1 MMRRIVG
8 TSIKLRF
15 LMVAMGAVLVFVGI
29 GQVRKAPVDVFPEF
43 APPTVEVQ
51 TECVG
56 LSPAEVEQVVTTPL
70 EQALS
75 GIPDIKVMR
84 SQSIGQLSDITMQ
97 FKPGTDPLKARE
109 QVQEKLSIVRP
120 TLPNWAAPPAIIQPK
135 SATSRIMEIG
145 ITSKTLS
152 PIDASILAD
161 VKIRPRLLRVPGVA
175 NVPIWGEKQQILQ
188 VEADPVRLR
197 ASGIALS
204 RLMEVTS
211 NALDNGVLRFERSG
225 VGSSGGFVDTASQ
238 RIQVEHKVPI
248 VTADELSQS
257 VVELK
262 ADGTP
267 LRIKDVA
274 DVVVDHPPL
283 IGDAVID
290 GRVGMMLIVEKF
302 PWGNTLAVTKGVDA
316 ALAEMKPGLPDLQI
330 DATIFRPATFI
341 DDAIHNLTNSI
352 VLGSLLVLLVLALFL
367 FEWRS
372 AIISIVTIPVSLM
385 AALLVLRARHV
396 TINTMILAGLVIA
409 LGAIVDDAIVDIENI
424 VRRLRLA
431 RANGQ
436 VVSTSQVIIQA
447 SVEVRSAVVYAS
459 FIEVIALIPIFFLKS
474 LTGSFFRPLATA
486 YALSVL
492 VSLLVA
498 LLLTPAL
505 AMLLLRGAKLERH
518 ESPLARVLK
527 RGYGKMLGGIVRRPA
542 PAVILTLAIIGSGAV
557 VLPRMGQELFP
568 TFKERDFLIHFV
580 TKPGT
585 SHPEEVRIVQQVS
598 NELTAIPG
606 VRNFGSHIG
615 RALQGEEISG
625 VNFGENWISIDKN
638 VDYDKTV
645 ARVQAVV
652 DSYPG
657 VFRDVQTYLR
667 ERTKEV
673 LTGSSDAIVVRIYGD
688 NLQVLQDKGKEIKDT
703 VATIQGTK
711 DVHLEFE
718 EDVPQIEVQV
728 DLAKVQASGLKPG
741 DIRRAASTLIGG
753 EEVGTVFKD
762 GRNVDVWVWGT
773 PANRSSVASVQDL
786 LIDTPA
792 GSQVRMGD
800 VARVEVKPA
809 PNVIRHEG
817 GFRRLDVG
825 TNVAGRDLG
834 AVARDVQ
841 LAVNKVQ
848 LPLGYRAEVLGEYA
862 ERQQAQRS
870 ITLYGL
876 VAALG
881 ILLLLRISFHR
892 WRLAF
897 LAFFTLPIAL
907 VGGLLAAF
915 FFSGA
920 SISLGSLVGF
930 FTVLGI
936 VARNGI
942 MMISHYHH
950 LESEEG
956 MEFGPALVIRGA
968 QERLA
973 PILMTGLA
981 TGLALVPLVLRG
993 NIPGQEIEYPLAIVI
1008 LGGLLSSALLNLF
1021 ILPTLYL
1028 RFGKSPAERRAIAE
1042 GRSGPKDVSPGPKD
1056 ATGAGDGEPGR
1067 PIDEPAPALVPSA
1080 GPVGGT

>member
-1 MMRRIVG
+1 MRWIVG
-8 TSIKLRF
+8 TSLKLRF
-15 LMVAMGAVLVFVGI
+15 LVVAIGAALIIVGV
-29 GQVRKAPVDVFPEF
+29 GQIRKAPVDVFPEF

-75 GIPDIKVMR
+75 GIPDLKVMR

-97 FKPGTDPLKARE
+97 FKPGTDVLKARE

-145 ITSKTLS
+145 VTSKTLS
-152 PIDASILAD
+152 PIDASTLAET
-161 VKIRPRLLRVPGVA
+161 KLRARLLRVPGVA
-175 NVPIWGEKQQILQ
+175 NISIWGEKLQILQ

-197 ASGIALS
+197 ANGIALS

-225 VGSSGGFVDTASQ
+225 AASTGGFVDTSSQ
-238 RIQVEHKVPI
+238 RLQVEHKVSI
-248 VTADELSQS
+248 VTADELAST

-262 ADGTP
+262 PDGTP

-274 DVVVDHPPL
+274 DVIVDHPPL

-290 GRVGMMLIVEKF
+290 GGPGMMLIVEKF

-341 DDAIHNLTNSI
+341 QDAIGNLTNSI
-352 VLGSLLVLLVLALFL
+352 ILGSLLVLIVLALFL

-372 AIISIVTIPVSLM
+372 AVISIVTIPVSLM
-385 AALLVLRARHV
+385 ASLLVLRARGV

-424 VRRLRLA
+424 VRRIRLA
-431 RANGQ
+431 RASGSPMSTGQ
-436 VVSTSQVIIQA
+436 VIVAA
-447 SVEVRSAVVYAS
+447 SIEVRSAVVYAS
-459 FIEVIALIPIFFLKS
+459 FIEVAALTPIFFLKS
-474 LTGSFFRPLATA
+474 LTGSFFRPLASA

-492 VSLLVA
+492 VSLAVA
-498 LLLTPAL
+498 LVLTPAL

-518 ESPLARVLK
+518 ESPVARVLQ
-527 RGYGKMLGGIVRRPA
+527 RRYGRLLSGIVRRPA
-542 PAVILTLAIIGSGAV
+542 PAVLLTLAIIGAGAI
-557 VLPRMGQELFP
+557 VLPRMGEELFP

-585 SHPEEVRIVQQVS
+585 SHPEEVRIVS
-598 NELTAIPG
+598 RGSDELTAIPG

-615 RALQGEEISG
+615 RAVQGEEISG

-638 VDYDKTV
+638 ADYDETV
-645 ARVQAVV
+645 TRIQEVV
-652 DSYPG
+652 DGYPG
-657 VFRDVQTYLR
+657 LFRDVQTYLR

-673 LTGSSDAIVVRIYGD
+673 LTGSSDAIVVRLYGD
-688 NLQVLQDKGKEIKDT
+688 DLNVLREKGKEIKQT
-703 VATIQGTK
+703 VSAIKGTK
-711 DVHLEFE
+711 DTNLEFE

-728 DLAKVQASGLKPG
+728 DLAKVQATGLKPG

-762 GRNVDVWVWGT
+762 GKKVDVWVWGT
-773 PANRSSVASVQDL
+773 PANRSNVGNVQDL
-786 LIDTPA
+786 LIDSPDGA
-792 GSQVRMGD
+792 QIRLGD

-809 PNVIRHEG
+809 PNVVRHEG

-825 TNVAGRDLG
+825 TNVDGRDLG
-834 AVARDVQ
+834 AVARDLQV
-841 LAVNKVQ
+841 AVAKVD
-848 LPLGYRAEVLGEYA
+848 LPAGYHAEVLGEYA

-870 ITLYGL
+870 IAIYGL
-876 VAALG
+876 VAALVV
-881 ILLLLRISFHR
+881 LVLLRVSFHR

-915 FFSGA
+915 VFSGA

-950 LESEEG
+950 LEAEEG
-956 MEFGPALVIRGA
+956 MEFGPALVVRGA

-981 TGLALVPLVLRG
+981 TGLALVPLVIKG
-993 NIPGQEIEYPLAIVI
+993 DVPGQEIEYPLAIVI
-1008 LGGLLSSALLNLF
+1008 LGGLVASALLNLF

-1028 RFGKSPAERRAIAE
+1028 RYGKSPAERRGATE
-1042 GRSGPKDVSPGPKD
+1042 DTSGPPGDPPSEPE
-1056 ATGAGDGEPGR
+1056 GGPAGDDWPSPSSEEPER
-1067 PIDEPAPALVPSA
+1067 AAAPAMRVAP
-1080 GPVGGT
+1080 T

>member
-352 VLGSLLVLLVLALFL
+352 VLGSFLVLLVLALFL

-920 SISLGSLVGF
+920 RISLGSLVGF

-1042 GRSGPKDVSPGPKD
+1042 GRSRPKDVSPGPKD